1 MVKKEFPFVE
11 SAEEKNLR
19 HQRKEE
25 NIRLSLKGNQM
36 LREVKLGEAIRG
48 FANDHSLKGYEL
60 QIERLF
66 AFPENYVG
74 CERQYHNLFDRIKS
88 SGNENLIRQSEK
100 FQMLLRKEGLKK
112 TAYEIFMGKT
122 KN

>member
-36 LREVKLGEAIRG
+36 LREVKLGEVIRG

-66 AFPENYVG
+66 AFPENYVAA
-74 CERQYHNLFDRIKS
+74 NAS
-88 SGNENLIRQSEK
+88 
-100 FQMLLRKEGLKK
+100 
-112 TAYEIFMGKT
+112 TTIFSIASKVPET
-122 KN
+122 KI